1 MPASMVA
8 MSQIDP
14 PLTQTESGRSTERF
28 SVTYPVIFGGAPFV
42 GEGTL
47 TDLSASG
54 CAIVCDR
61 TVLSGSYVRLNVLI
75 PDHSPSLAIDLGK
88 IRWVRGRVFG
98 VEFIRLPAIARRQLD
113 RAIWNRLLRSLS
125 HSTTA

>member
-1 MPASMVA
+1 MTA
-8 MSQIDP
+8 MSPIDP
-14 PLTQTESGRSTERF
+14 PRAQTESVRSSERF
-28 SVTYPVIFGGAPFV
+28 PVTYPVIFGGAPFV

-61 TVLSGSYVRLNVLI
+61 TVLSGSYVRLNVLM

-88 IRWVRGRVFG
+88 IRWVRNHAFG
-98 VEFIRLPAIARRQLD
+98 VEFIRLPTVARQPLD
-113 RAIWNRLLRSLS
+113 QDIWTRFLRSLS
-125 HSTTA
+125 RPTTA